1 MPLIEVSKTDLQN
14 LIGKKL
20 PNDLEELDAIISYA
34 KGEVESLDGDVL
46 KLNLEDS
53 NRPDLWSTEG
63 LARHFR
69 SFFNIN
75 CDKPKVES
83 SDYKVFVT
91 DSMRHI
97 RPFIACVVAKD
108 VKLNDA
114 TIKQLMQ
121 TQEKIDATYGRN
133 RSKTSIGLYK
143 FDKLKW
149 PLKYTLTSPD
159 EHAFVPLGFNEKM
172 TPKDILSEHP
182 KGQMYGEI
190 LKGFDKYPIF
200 IDSDNK
206 VLSMPPII
214 NSSDLG
220 QIDSD
225 TTNIL
230 IEVTGTDHKTV
241 NNVLE
246 ILALIM
252 TERSGKLYSVAI
264 DYTYRTLE
272 RTPAF
277 ATKDAKLKVSDANE
291 LLGIK
296 LSTKD
301 IVALLNKMGYDAQ
314 FVSDKDVAI
323 KIPSHRLDIMHPV
336 DVIEDIA
343 IAYGY
348 NKFTRKQLDLPVSGG
363 LSDDDMLMDKVREL
377 CIGLGGQEILNFNLT
392 DKESLFLK
400 TNLPEE
406 DVIEIENPVVQTNSV
421 LRHTL
426 ISSIL
431 EFLSKNTS
439 QEFPQK
445 VFEVGDITLFK
456 PGEETGIKGEKR
468 VCFAISHSNANF
480 TEIKQHLD
488 NLFSNLGWDLKVN
501 EIEHQSFVT
510 GRCANII
517 TPEGENG
524 VIGEIHPQVLNNWGI
539 EQPTVVFEIKL

>member
-1 MPLIEVSKTDLQN
+1 
-14 LIGKKL
+14 
-20 PNDLEELDAIISYA
+20 
-34 KGEVESLDGDVL
+34 
-46 KLNLEDS
+46 
-53 NRPDLWSTEG
+53 
-63 LARHFR
+63 
-69 SFFNIN
+69 
-75 CDKPKVES
+75 
-83 SDYKVFVT
+83 
-91 DSMRHI
+91 
-97 RPFIACVVAKD
+97 
-108 VKLNDA
+108 
-114 TIKQLMQ
+114 
-121 TQEKIDATYGRN
+121 
-133 RSKTSIGLYK
+133 
-143 FDKLKW
+143 
-149 PLKYTLTSPD
+149 
-159 EHAFVPLGFNEKM
+159 
-172 TPKDILSEHP
+172 
-182 KGQMYGEI
+182 
-190 LKGFDKYPIF
+190 
-200 IDSDNK
+200 
-206 VLSMPPII
+206 MPPII

-406 DVIEIENPVVQTNSV
+406 DVID
-421 LRHTL
+421 RK
-426 ISSIL
+426 SS
-431 EFLSKNTS
+431 
-439 QEFPQK
+439 
-445 VFEVGDITLFK
+445 
-456 PGEETGIKGEKR
+456 
-468 VCFAISHSNANF
+468 
-480 TEIKQHLD
+480 
-488 NLFSNLGWDLKVN
+488 
-501 EIEHQSFVT
+501 
-510 GRCANII
+510 CAN
-517 TPEGENG
+517 
-524 VIGEIHPQVLNNWGI
+524 
-539 EQPTVVFEIKL
+539 